1 MWGSNRKQM
10 PMSVT
15 AFSHPRLDGRG
26 KFRLTSNV
34 DISALRVAQISVSNA
49 FPVVDLVQKCT

>member
-1 MWGSNRKQM
+1 MGIQQKANADVCHRIQS
-10 PMSVT
+10 PE
-15 AFSHPRLDGRG
+15 GRG

-34 DISALRVAQISVSNA
+34 DISASRAAQISVSNA